1 MKPLWFRFHLLFLYR
16 CYPRSQLIVDCIH
29 LGGVSLFDAPSV
41 GEVTA
46 QPFALFG
53 RFLQLVLGLGLQYLI
68 VVEDSTLYA
77 PLRLLL
83 RGSEPQ
89 HQKRLLPNGR
99 EGRVPQDCFSGLLP
113 CLFVAVVPG

>member
-1 MKPLWFRFHLLFLYR
+1 MKPLWLRFHLLFLYR
-16 CYPRSQLIVDCIH
+16 CDPRSQFIVDCIH

-46 QPFALFG
+46 KPFALFG

-68 VVEDSTLYA
+68 VVEDSALDA
-77 PLRLLL
+77 PFRLLL
-83 RGSEPQ
+83 RGSETK

-99 EGRVPQDCFSGLLP
+99 EGRVSKDCFPGLFP